1 MLLFLSLF
9 ASFGLD
15 SESVPHTT
23 FVEQTGVFSVAH
35 AFGFDSSVVSPREPV
50 VITDCFDS
58 QVRTQHRNQKI
69 GVRSNL
75 TGTGAVGVLN
85 PTAGEG
91 QAKGGSSSS
100 SSFGKRSE
108 GFIGSSSAGTTIAK
122 QESGGAQRPPPP
134 QMPPIVA
141 QHDVAEAEAVVVQGQ
156 ATNQSH
162 VPSFDFGATTWLS
175 NDDSMS
181 LAGAQRMLFA
191 MEREIKLSPSEV
203 RPHELLNYF
212 SFDTLSPRADN
223 LFSVSGAAVD
233 VGSDSMALSLAV
245 KGSSDVREPVDLTM
259 VLDRSGSMSSEGRMS
274 YTKRG
279 LGLLVN
285 QLREGDRLDIVLFDN
300 DVCTPVTGWV
310 AGRDDPAIIDNVVSN
325 LSPRGSTNLDAGLRE
340 GYRIANT
347 RSERGRSQR
356 VMLLTDA
363 FLNTGN
369 VNSALVS
376 EVAKQFDN
384 KGIRLTGVG
393 VGRNFNDKMLN
404 VLTEKGKG
412 AYVYL
417 GSEAVVDR
425 LFGAGFDALIHTIA
439 HDVRFELSLPK
450 SLALERFY
458 GEESSAD
465 PEAVQPIHYYAGTTQ
480 LFLQDLKKSQNV
492 RSQDKVGLTIHY
504 TDAVS
509 GRSGV
514 ERFSFTVGDLLRA
527 DARNTRKAQALM
539 AWADMFA
546 DEAMGGSICSD
557 ALPRYRKL
565 AAGLPEDGEI
575 SWVSGLIDE
584 RCGAPP
590 KVVTAHHSVPV
601 KVKIDSDIPLGKVSL
616 TCAGVKQE
624 VKLRAGEGVAR
635 FEARSGAC
643 TVGVFGTVQMRQ
655 QVKVPSVGGDI
666 RCLVRGGRMSC
677 D

>member
-1 MLLFLSLF
+1 MLLFLSF
-9 ASFGLD
+9 FFSGGLGT
-15 SESVPHTT
+15 VPGTISSLAQEIGL
-23 FVEQTGVFSVAH
+23 VSPAH
-35 AFGFDSSVVSPREPV
+35 ASRPPAFAIKEPV
-50 VITDCFDS
+50 VVKECYGSVIKP
-58 QVRTQHRNQKI
+58 QVRKQAS
-69 GVRSNL
+69 GSV
-75 TGTGAVGVLN
+75 GTRAGGHSHSGMIATKGAQSSFAVGSMEMAD
-85 PTAGEG
+85 AGEG
-91 QAKGGSSSS
+91 
-100 SSFGKRSE
+100 KRSV
-108 GFIGSSSAGTTIAK
+108 SDQPQK
-122 QESGGAQRPPPP
+122 PPPP
-134 QMPPIVA
+134 PPPPRMPPIVPQPEMVEDDA
-141 QHDVAEAEAVVVQGQ
+141 AVVHGQ
-156 ATNQSH
+156 HTNQPTL
-162 VPSFDFGATTWLS
+162 PSLDFGATTWLS

-191 MEREIKLSPSEV
+191 MEQKIKLSISEV

-212 SFDTLSPRADN
+212 SFDALAPQGDS
-223 LFSVSGAAVD
+223 LFSVTGAASE
-233 VGSDSMALSLAV
+233 VGADSLALSLAV
-245 KGSSDVREPVDLTM
+245 KGTDAVRAPVDLTM

-279 LGLLVN
+279 LRLLVD

-300 DVCTPVTGWV
+300 DVCSPVTGWV
-310 AGRDDPAIIDNVVSN
+310 AGRDDPAIISNVVQQ
-325 LSPRGSTNLDAGLRE
+325 LRPRGSTNLDAGLRE

-347 RSERGRSQR
+347 RSARGRSQR

-376 EVAKQFDN
+376 EVAKQFDK

-480 LFLQDLKKSQNV
+480 LFLQDLKKSQ
-492 RSQDKVGLTIHY
+492 RARKHDKIGLAIHY
-504 TDAVS
+504 TDAVN
-509 GRSGV
+509 GRSRV
-514 ERFSFTVGDLLRA
+514 ERHSFTIGSLLRA
-527 DARNTRKAQALM
+527 NARNTRKAQALM

-546 DEAMGGSICSD
+546 EEAMGGAMCGE
-557 ALPRYRKL
+557 ALPRYREL
-565 AAGLPEDGEI
+565 AVGLREDAEI
-575 SWVSGLIDE
+575 SWVSGLVDE
-584 RCGAPP
+584 RCGAAP
-590 KVVTAHHSVPV
+590 KTVAAPNRVPV
-601 KVKIDSDIPLGKVSL
+601 KVKIDADIPLGKVSL
-616 TCAGVKQE
+616 TCAGVTQE
-624 VKLRAGEGVAR
+624 VDLRAGEGVAR
-635 FEARSGAC
+635 FEARPGAC
-643 TVGVFGTVQMRQ
+643 AVGLFGAVQMRHFFE
-655 QVKVPSVGGDI
+655 VPSVGRDI